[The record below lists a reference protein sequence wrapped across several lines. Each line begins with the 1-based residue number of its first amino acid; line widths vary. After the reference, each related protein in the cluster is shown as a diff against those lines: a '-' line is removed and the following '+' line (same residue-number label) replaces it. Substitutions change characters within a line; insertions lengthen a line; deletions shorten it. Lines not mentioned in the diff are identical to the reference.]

1 MFRSKP
7 VHDWS
12 SHACDAMRYLA
23 VGLQELNT
31 RQTAPQSVAD
41 NDYRIIIIMGSILK
55 PKMPSLPPSTS
66 PIEPP
71 SAELSAEEQAKMDAE
86 RQLKKEKEE
95 VENQQSKLLH

>member
-1 MFRSKP
+1 MKIKYLNWRFQLETHNRMFRSKP

-41 NDYRIIIIMGSILK
+41 NNYRII
-55 PKMPSLPPSTS
+55 
-66 PIEPP
+66 
-71 SAELSAEEQAKMDAE
+71 
-86 RQLKKEKEE
+86 
-95 VENQQSKLLH
+95 